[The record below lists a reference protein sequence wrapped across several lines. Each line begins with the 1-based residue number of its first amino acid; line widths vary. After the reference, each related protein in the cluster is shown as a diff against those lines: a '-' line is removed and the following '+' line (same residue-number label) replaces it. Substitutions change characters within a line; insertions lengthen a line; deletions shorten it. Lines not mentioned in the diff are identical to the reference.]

1 MKKTGVL
8 SYIQINQQGSLMRVI
23 LLSSILII
31 SGCTHYIF
39 YPMKEHVLKPDALG
53 VMYED
58 IFVETTDN
66 LRLHGWRLFSEDEA
80 KGALLFF
87 HGNAENI
94 STHFANVYWLVAHG
108 YDVYLFDY
116 RGYGQSQGEAELDPV
131 IEDMDLLIGYVL
143 DDLPADQQLII
154 MGQSL
159 GASLSIYSVAH
170 SQHRDRI
177 AALVSVAAFSD
188 YHDIAQDALSSSWL
202 FWLFQWPL
210 SKTISNS
217 YSPIESVDE
226 VAPVPIFILHSDE
239 DEIIDYYH
247 AEVLYEAAFKP
258 KQLITLAG
266 GHNVAFNFDSN
277 RQKLLEVLNSVSE
290 KHDKNQIQA
299 TDAPRKYSGLIM
311 PEYPLLTNS
320 RR

>member
-1 MKKTGVL
+1 
-8 SYIQINQQGSLMRVI
+8 MRVI
-23 LLSSILII
+23 LLSCILIT
-31 SGCTHYIF
+31 SGCTNFIF
-39 YPMKEHVLKPDALG
+39 YPMKEHVLTPDAIG

-58 IFVETTDN
+58 IFIESKDN
-66 LRLHGWRLFSEDEA
+66 LRLHGWRLFSEGETKA
-80 KGALLFF
+80 TLLFF

-116 RGYGQSQGEAELDPV
+116 RGYGQSEGVAELDPIV
-131 IEDMDLLIGYVL
+131 DDMLLLIGHVL
-143 DDLPADQQLII
+143 DELPVNQKLIV

-170 SQHRDRI
+170 NPYRDRI

-210 SKTISNS
+210 SKTISNT
-217 YSPIESVDE
+217 YSPVESVDK
-226 VAPVPIFILHSDE
+226 VAPVPLFIMHSDE

-247 AEVLYEAAFKP
+247 AEVLYEAALEP
-258 KQLITLAG
+258 KQLITLEG
-266 GHNVAFNFDSN
+266 GHNATFNIDSN
-277 RQKLLEVLNSVSE
+277 RQQLLNVLEAISE
-290 KHDKNQIQA
+290 N
-299 TDAPRKYSGLIM
+299 
-311 PEYPLLTNS
+311 
-320 RR
+320 